1 MNDIW
6 ENLRMKFILAPLA
19 GFTNAAFR
27 TLCLKGGA
35 DLVYTEMVSMA
46 GLAHSSNP
54 TRHLMEVLPDEKNTA
69 CQIFGSKPH
78 EAAIAA
84 KEVSKT
90 GYFTSINLNCG
101 CPMPKV
107 VREGAG
113 AALIHSPEL
122 IHDCL
127 VAMKSVTSLPV
138 TLKTRPGPK
147 PDNIKMFEILS
158 AAEDA
163 GATEITLHARFT
175 SQAHGGEVHLKL
187 LAELVSR
194 AKIPVIG
201 NGSVVDVASAKAME
215 ETGVAG
221 IMIGRA
227 ALNDPF
233 IFARLKGAQAPE
245 FTPDVRK
252 KLFHDHIDLL
262 IKLYSQIKNKFPSD
276 YLPTLDSYV
285 SGFLRTHLFRYFSG
299 LRGAAEIRRHMNDIH
314 TVEDV
319 MKISNIF

>member
-1 MNDIW
+1 M
-6 ENLRMKFILAPLA
+6 MKFILAPLA

-27 TLCLKGGA
+27 LLCLKGGA
-35 DLVYTEMVSMA
+35 DCVYTEMVSMA
-46 GLAHSSNP
+46 GLAHGSNP
-54 TRHLMEVLPDEKNTA
+54 TRHLMEALPGETNTA

-84 KEVSKT
+84 KKATAT

-107 VREGAG
+107 VHEGAG
-113 AALIHSPEL
+113 ASLIKSPEL

-127 VAMKSVTSLPV
+127 AAMKSATNLPI

-147 PDNIKMFEILS
+147 PDNVKMFEILS
-158 AAEDA
+158 AAETA
-163 GATEITLHARFT
+163 GASEIALHARFT
-175 SQAHGGEVHLKL
+175 SQAHGGEVHLDL
-187 LAELVSR
+187 LADLVSR

-201 NGSVVDVASAKAME
+201 NGSVVDEASAKKMA

-233 IFARLKGAQAPE
+233 IFARLKGTDAPE

-252 KLFHDHIDLL
+252 KLFHEHIELL
-262 IKLYSQIKNKFPSD
+262 IKLHTQIRNKFPSD
-276 YLPTLDSYV
+276 YLPTLDAYI

-314 TVEDV
+314 TVADV
-319 MKISNIF
+319 MKLSEGF